1 MALVPSYIKNLANYV
16 PGKPIEKVQRELGL
30 DHVDKLA
37 SNENS
42 LGPSPKAIEA
52 MANSLSGLHRYP
64 DISGFELRTKLAN
77 RFNIKIENVIL
88 GSGSEGIMSTI
99 MRTFLLSDDE
109 LVSAAN
115 SFVGFRV
122 LANASG
128 RKIHWVPMKNHR
140 YDLETMAEKV
150 TDYTKIIYIA
160 NPDNP
165 MGTYITSEEF
175 DEFYTHIP
183 EKVLIIL
190 DEAYYEF
197 AQSNAD
203 FPDSMTYRYDN
214 VITLRTFS
222 KAYGL
227 AGLRIGY
234 GFAHEEL
241 IRNLMKV
248 KEIFSPSLI
257 AHTAGSAAID
267 DEDFLNETLANN
279 EVGYTFLKDQLTS
292 LEIETVPSVANF
304 ITTVWAS
311 KEMATD
317 VTQSLLNKGII
328 VRNLESFGWP
338 NYIRISIGTADENG
352 RFIDALKSILS
363 NWGDDEQL

>member
-16 PGKPIEKVQRELGL
+16 PGKPIEEVQRELGL

-88 GSGSEGIMSTI
+88 GGGSEGIMSTI

-109 LVSAAN
+109 IVSAAN
-115 SFVGFRV
+115 SFIGFRV

-128 RKIHWVPMKNHR
+128 RKIHWVPMKNYR
-140 YDLETMAEKV
+140 YDLEAMAEKV

-165 MGTYITSEEF
+165 TGTYITREEF
-175 DEFYTHIP
+175 EEFYVHVP
-183 EKVLIIL
+183 ERVLIIL

-197 AQSNAD
+197 AQSRDNY
-203 FPDSMTYRYDN
+203 PDSMTYRYDN
-214 VITLRTFS
+214 IITLRTFS

-234 GFAHEEL
+234 GFAHDEL

-248 KEIFSPSLI
+248 KEPFSPSLI
-257 AHTAGSAAID
+257 AHTAGSAAMD
-267 DEDFLNETLANN
+267 DIEFLEKTLAINN
-279 EVGYTFLKDQLTS
+279 DGYIFLQKELTS
-292 LEIETVPSVANF
+292 LGIETIPSVANF
-304 ITTVWAS
+304 LTSIWETNTQAL
-311 KEMATD
+311 D
-317 VTQSLLNKGII
+317 ITQSLLKKGVI
-328 VRNLESFGWP
+328 VRNLKAFGWP
-338 NYIRISIGTADENG
+338 NCIRISIGTADENG

-363 NWGDDEQL
+363 N

>member
-16 PGKPIEKVQRELGL
+16 PGKPIEEVQRELGL

-77 RFNIKIENVIL
+77 RFNIKIENVII
-88 GSGSEGIMSTI
+88 GGGSEGIMSTI

-109 LVSAAN
+109 IVSAAN
-115 SFVGFRV
+115 SFIGFRV

-128 RKIHWVPMKNHR
+128 RKIHWVPMKNYR
-140 YDLETMAEKV
+140 YDLEAMAEKV

-165 MGTYITSEEF
+165 TGTYITREEF
-175 DEFYTHIP
+175 EEFYVHVP
-183 EKVLIIL
+183 ERVLIIL

-197 AQSNAD
+197 AQSRDNY
-203 FPDSMTYRYDN
+203 PDSMTYRYDN
-214 VITLRTFS
+214 IITLRTFS

-234 GFAHEEL
+234 GFAHDEL

-248 KEIFSPSLI
+248 KEPFSPSLI
-257 AHTAGSAAID
+257 AHTAGSAAMD
-267 DEDFLNETLANN
+267 DIEFLEKTLAINN
-279 EVGYTFLKDQLTS
+279 DGYIFLQKELTS
-292 LEIETVPSVANF
+292 LGIETIPSVANF
-304 ITTVWAS
+304 LTSIWETNTQAL
-311 KEMATD
+311 D
-317 VTQSLLNKGII
+317 ITQSLLKKGVI
-328 VRNLESFGWP
+328 VRNLKAFGWP
-338 NYIRISIGTADENG
+338 NCIRISIGTADENG

-363 NWGDDEQL
+363 N

>member
-1 MALVPSYIKNLANYV
+1 MPLVPSYIQNLANYV
-16 PGKPIEKVQRELGL
+16 PGKTIKEVQRELGL

-77 RFNIKIENVIL
+77 RFNIKIENVII
-88 GSGSEGIMSTI
+88 GGGSEGIMSTI

-109 LVSAAN
+109 IVSAAN
-115 SFVGFRV
+115 SFIGFRV
-122 LANASG
+122 LADASG
-128 RKIHWVPMKNHR
+128 RKVHWVPMKNYR
-140 YDLETMAEKV
+140 YDLEAMAEKV

-165 MGTYITSEEF
+165 TGTYITREEF
-175 DEFYTHIP
+175 EEFYVHVP
-183 EKVLIIL
+183 ERVLIIL

-197 AQSNAD
+197 AQSRDNY
-203 FPDSMTYRYDN
+203 PDSMTYRYDN
-214 VITLRTFS
+214 IITLRTFS

-234 GFAHEEL
+234 GFAHDEL

-248 KEIFSPSLI
+248 KEPFSPSLI
-257 AHTAGSAAID
+257 AHTAGSAAMD
-267 DEDFLNETLANN
+267 DIKFLEKTLAINN
-279 EVGYTFLKDQLTS
+279 DGYIFLQKELTS
-292 LEIETVPSVANF
+292 LGIETIPSVANF
-304 ITTVWAS
+304 LTSIWETNTQALGI
-311 KEMATD
+311 
-317 VTQSLLNKGII
+317 TQSLLKKGVI
-328 VRNLESFGWP
+328 VRNLKAFGWP
-338 NYIRISIGTADENG
+338 NCIRISIGTADENG

-363 NWGDDEQL
+363 N